1 MVFYNKVYWPPAHGR
16 PWLSIDSKASNI
28 FTGTCNQANVG
39 IRDELRV
46 IPDDKITAS
55 SNNGSNFLPKF
66 GRLEGMNAWCPNSS
80 ENGTPFL
87 QIDLGQKYVI
97 CGVETQGRPG
107 ASVRTSFTLSFS
119 NNGST
124 FTDLNP
130 IQVMLYSHICK
141 FLTLIHPPTHS
152 CSLTLFCLVW
162 NQPYQFPM
170 QEKNLHFQ
178 CKIYSLRWM
187 SHKAITQYLPLKA
200 PHVKTMAFWSI
211 YRVKFILL

>member
-1 MVFYNKVYWPPAHGR
+1 MVFYNNWGTLTASTSHAR

-28 FTGTCNQANVG
+28 FTGTCNQTNVG
-39 IRDELRV
+39 IRDELGV
-46 IPDDKITAS
+46 IPNDKITAS
-55 SNNGSNFLPKF
+55 SNNGSDFLPTS

-87 QIDLGQKYVI
+87 QIDLGQKYLI
-97 CGVETQGRPG
+97 CGVEAQGLPG

-130 IQVMLYSHICK
+130 NQVMLYSQICN
-141 FLTLIHPPTHS
+141 LLSLIHSPSHSRRSPADLTH
-152 CSLTLFCLVW
+152 LNLVW

-170 QEKNLHFQ
+170 QEKSLHFQ
-178 CKIYSLRWM
+178 CKIYGSLRWI
-187 SHKAITQYLPLKA
+187 SHKAMTQNLSLHQRHHPSLND
-200 PHVKTMAFWSI
+200 
-211 YRVKFILL
+211 